1 MIDFVSLSIAVLFS
15 SGVWLI
21 LSRDWLTLI
30 LGVSVLG
37 HAVNLMILKSGGANG
52 ADHVSQALIL
62 TAIVIGLGMM
72 SVLLVFASLG
82 LKYSKSRDADFLP
95 EDSE

>member
-1 MIDFVSLSIAVLFS
+1 MIDFLSLSIAMLFS
-15 SGVWLI
+15 AGVWLI

-30 LGVSVLG
+30 LGLSVLG
-37 HAVNLMILKSGGANG
+37 HAVNLLILKSGGSQG
-52 ADHVSQALIL
+52 DDHLSQALIL
-62 TAIVIGLGMM
+62 TAIVIGLGMTA
-72 SVLLVFASLG
+72 VLLVLASQG